1 MKYIIIYIV
10 KFYQITLDLLFRG
23 NCRFHP
29 SCSEYMIRAL
39 KKYGFISGLYK
50 GIKRLSKCH
59 PFSKTYGI
67 DEV

>member
-1 MKYIIIYIV
+1 MKYIIIYVI
-10 KFYQITLDLLFRG
+10 KLYQVTLGFFFRG

-29 SCSEYMIRAL
+29 SCSTYMVQAV
-39 KKYGFISGLYK
+39 KKYGAWAGMYK

-59 PFSKTYGI
+59 PFSKTFGI